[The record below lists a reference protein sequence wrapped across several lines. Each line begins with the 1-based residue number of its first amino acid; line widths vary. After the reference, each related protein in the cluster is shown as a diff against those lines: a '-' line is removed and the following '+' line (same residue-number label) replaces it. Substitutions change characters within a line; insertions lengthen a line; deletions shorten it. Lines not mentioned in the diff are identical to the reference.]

1 LIGRLHGILR
11 PFILRRLKS
20 QVEKQLPGKTEHMV
34 PCPLSPRQRVLYEE
48 YMQRSDTKACLAGGN
63 YVGIMNVVM
72 QLRKVCNHPDL
83 FEVRPIVSPFD
94 VPAPVIRTGSLAA
107 KMLDY
112 DPFVHSATATAS
124 SLVQVLA
131 FEHMSMW
138 DASRVDTLKVTQTEM
153 IRIAGLEGEP
163 DKPPDDLPLLAKLRF
178 GRTTSKSSQASMI
191 TAARTNQCGVAI

>member
-1 LIGRLHGILR
+1 MELWSLMHFLMPQIFASHQEFKDWFSNPLNNIAGGQESANAQLIGRLHGILR

-20 QVEKQLPGKTEHMV
+20 QVEQQLPGKTEHMV

-63 YVGIMNVVM
+63 YIGIMNVVM

-107 KMLDY
+107 KVLDY
-112 DPFVHSATATAS
+112 DPFVTSATATAS

-138 DASRVDTLKVTQTEM
+138 DASRADTLKVSQEDM
-153 IRIAGLEGEP
+153 VRIAGLE
-163 DKPPDDLPLLAKLRF
+163 
-178 GRTTSKSSQASMI
+178 
-191 TAARTNQCGVAI
+191 